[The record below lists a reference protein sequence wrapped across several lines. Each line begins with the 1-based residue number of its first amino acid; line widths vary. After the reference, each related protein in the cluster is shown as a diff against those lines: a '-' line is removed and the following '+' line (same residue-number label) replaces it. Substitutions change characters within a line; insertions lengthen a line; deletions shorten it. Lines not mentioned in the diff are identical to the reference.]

1 MRFLDLALD
10 DVAAEIEV
18 GLEGLRRLEAL
29 RGREVYPILSSL
41 FLARRCDAPLRLQ
54 MRTINTLSFRS
65 DPKCLSHVNPPQPTA
80 PTPCSARGVAD
91 VVWGAPPADGVC
103 VFNEICHSPRSTRR
117 FLRAAVGSRR
127 LFAMGG
133 LFDSSGKH
141 GHL

>member
-54 MRTINTLSFRS
+54 MRTINTLDRRTGFASPTRATSRAARS
-65 DPKCLSHVNPPQPTA
+65 TTCRCGSRSPA
-80 PTPCSARGVAD
+80 ARG
-91 VVWGAPPADGVC
+91 
-103 VFNEICHSPRSTRR
+103 
-117 FLRAAVGSRR
+117 
-127 LFAMGG
+127 
-133 LFDSSGKH
+133 
-141 GHL
+141 